1 MQFDEVS
8 FDASGTSVLTLVRGA
23 PVNLNAGSIAVQ
35 HPVGR
40 YAGLAGPRSA
50 ILFPNGGRAFIRF
63 QNLSKWLIVK
73 IWRLRAISRSCDS
86 VDRRITQ

>member
-8 FDASGTSVLTLVRGA
+8 FDASGTSILTLVRG
-23 PVNLNAGSIAVQ
+23 VNLNAGTIAVQ
-35 HPVGR
+35 HPAGR
-40 YAGLAGPRSA
+40 YAGLADPRSA

>member
-1 MQFDEVS
+1 MQFDEMS
-8 FDASGTSVLTLVRGA
+8 FDASGTSILTLVRG
-23 PVNLNAGSIAVQ
+23 VNLNAGTIAVQ
-35 HPVGR
+35 HPAGR
-40 YAGLAGPRSA
+40 YAGLADPRSA